1 MGTFS
6 DILLGPGDGASLYPA
21 QDQTLRSGHKPEEL
35 AAATQIQTTPAMPSF
50 SDQLLGGQ
58 PTIGATR
65 PDIDPFAEPDA
76 PSWLGRRW
84 QDIRGRQDARFKNL
98 PAFDGGGVDPTTL
111 EQAKLLGPDDEGL
124 ANIIKSN
131 LGDKFVGIK
140 KDANGYPIITYKG
153 EDGKELSAYINRP
166 GLDVADVDRGISAA
180 IPYAA
185 AATGAGRLLKGLG
198 TGGQILT
205 QALTAGGT
213 SLAADAGSIAMGSE
227 QGIDPVKAGV
237 AMVAGGAGQA
247 LAVPIDAFVR
257 KFIVVPSLFDR
268 SSQKLTEK
276 GAEVARRLGIDPED
290 LTGRIGQEFAK
301 AYAKTRSGAQAQ
313 AAAQTDAQFGIP
325 TTLGQRSKDPQA
337 LMNEKN
343 MRYGVYGD
351 AAKQTMTDFD
361 KAQARAIQEAALGG
375 MRPIPGSSAVQAYE
389 ATGVA
394 PMLAPR
400 RPFGGGGHPE
410 DLGVGIQEGLRD
422 ARNAA
427 RASEAEAW
435 QSVTDITPK
444 PEAFALLPNAIGSRL
459 GSLRVDDRLT
469 PKAYAMAMDLDG
481 YVSGKALTEGG
492 PAVLGQAPVRT
503 LDEMRRR
510 LLATYKGAS
519 DATDRAAAK
528 AIYSGFNDWLE
539 EAAGK
544 ALVNGDVK
552 AAAQMRVARDITK
565 EIKAVFEPTG
575 SDGRRTAGGAL
586 LDRVLKADSGEG
598 IVATLFGLN
607 PATSQPKQGAI
618 QALAVIKKAFD
629 TYLPKDAAQAAWADV
644 KLANWLRLV
653 QDKRGE
659 VFSPQVMLNNLKGA
673 FANQPTLMRA
683 LYTPEEL
690 KVMRQFAGAVSRVAY
705 KDPNPSGTASGVGVM
720 GRELGQTLLA
730 ALGYQNGALSK
741 MVQMLL
747 GGTGIKNATG
757 AVAARSATSQTIK
770 PTVPAT
776 GGLAAGVTEA
786 PTTPWH

>member
-1 MGTFS
+1 
-6 DILLGPGDGASLYPA
+6 
-21 QDQTLRSGHKPEEL
+21 
-35 AAATQIQTTPAMPSF
+35 
-50 SDQLLGGQ
+50 
-58 PTIGATR
+58 
-65 PDIDPFAEPDA
+65 
-76 PSWLGRRW
+76 
-84 QDIRGRQDARFKNL
+84 
-98 PAFDGGGVDPTTL
+98 
-111 EQAKLLGPDDEGL
+111 
-124 ANIIKSN
+124 
-131 LGDKFVGIK
+131 
-140 KDANGYPIITYKG
+140 
-153 EDGKELSAYINRP
+153 
-166 GLDVADVDRGISAA
+166 
-180 IPYAA
+180 
-185 AATGAGRLLKGLG
+185 
-198 TGGQILT
+198 
-205 QALTAGGT
+205 
-213 SLAADAGSIAMGSE
+213 
-227 QGIDPVKAGV
+227 
-237 AMVAGGAGQA
+237 
-247 LAVPIDAFVR
+247 
-257 KFIVVPSLFDR
+257 
-268 SSQKLTEK
+268 
-276 GAEVARRLGIDPED
+276 
-290 LTGRIGQEFAK
+290 
-301 AYAKTRSGAQAQ
+301 
-313 AAAQTDAQFGIP
+313 
-325 TTLGQRSKDPQA
+325 
-337 LMNEKN
+337 MNEKN

-351 AAKQTMTDFD
+351 AAKQTMDDFD

-375 MRPIPGSSAVQAYE
+375 TRPIPGSSTVQAYE

-400 RPFGGGGHPE
+400 RPFGGRGHPE
-410 DLGVGIQEGLRD
+410 ELGAGIQEGLKD
-422 ARNAA
+422 ARSAA

-435 QSVTDITPK
+435 QGVTDITPK
-444 PEAFALLPNAIGSRL
+444 PEAFELLPNAIGSRL

-469 PKAYAMAMDLDG
+469 PKAHAMAMDLDG

-510 LLATYKGAS
+510 LLTTYKGAS

-539 EAAGK
+539 EAASK

-575 SDGRRTAGGAL
+575 ADGRKTAGGAL
-586 LDRVLKADSGEG
+586 IDKVFKADSGEG

-607 PATSQPKQGAI
+607 PMTSQPKQGAI

-659 VFSPQVMLNNLKGA
+659 VFNPQIMLNNLKGA

-683 LYTPEEL
+683 LYAPEEL
-690 KVMRQFAGAVSRVAY
+690 KVMRQFAGAISRVAY

-747 GGTGIKNATG
+747 GLTGIKNATG
-757 AVAARSATSQTIK
+757 AVAARSATSQVIK
-770 PTVPAT
+770 PTLPTT
-776 GGLAAGVTEA
+776 GGLAAGVAEA
-786 PTTPWH
+786 PTAPWQ